1 MPRNIEIK
9 ARIQSVVALTARA
22 ADIADE
28 GPIEIHE
35 DDTFFPCDTGRLKLR
50 EFTGES
56 GELIFDERDDT
67 SGPKE
72 SFYLR
77 APTNAPVALRECLTL
92 AYGQVGRVR
101 KPRTLFLVGRARIH
115 IDRVA
120 DLGDFME
127 IEVVLED
134 GAPIE
139 SGVTEA
145 HDLMHRLG
153 IDASQLIDGAYVD
166 LIARVH

>member
-9 ARIQSVVALTARA
+9 ARIRSVDALMTLA
-22 ADIADE
+22 AHIADE
-28 GPIEIHE
+28 GPIEINQ
-35 DDTFFPCDTGRLKLR
+35 DDTFFRCDTGRLKLR
-50 EFTGES
+50 EFTGDS
-56 GELIFDERDDT
+56 GELIFYKRDDT

-72 SFYLR
+72 SFYIR
-77 APTNAPVALRECLTL
+77 APTSEPVTLRECLTL

-101 KPRTLFLVGRARIH
+101 KQRTLFLVGRARIH

-139 SGVTEA
+139 SGVSEA
-145 HDLMHRLG
+145 HDLMRRLG
-153 IDASQLIDGAYVD
+153 VESSQLVQGAYVD
-166 LIARVH
+166 LIPRTR